1 MDVRAFAGNPDPGFP
16 SETEG
21 QGLPIVQSV
30 LRRWS
35 RPAAGVAID
44 AEIIIAA
51 ALLTAALVIG
61 ISTAADYGLTVDEFN
76 TDDYGPKALAWY
88 TSGFKDRSH
97 FETVEFSL
105 WYYGPWFHM
114 LTAYVQSF
122 DFADRIT
129 VRHAMTFVVGL
140 AGVAALLPIGRLA
153 VGRWAGLT
161 AIALC
166 LMTGYFYGSLFFTP
180 IDVPFLAAMTSAT
193 LAILVMTRDV
203 LPSWRATLV
212 TGLLTGLALATRTG
226 GFITHAYLL
235 GALMLCA
242 AEFFADHGR
251 LTMRYLAQIG
261 ARYGTVVIV
270 AWIVAIALWPWLQIG
285 NPFTQFKI
293 ALVHFANM
301 PMAFEFWH
309 WGEVITTDALPLTY
323 IPAQLL
329 ARLPMVFLILLAVAF
344 GYAIASAVMLA
355 RESAAKWRRGRAEGL
370 RAAALSLGGAR
381 GILVICAAVALPLG
395 FLIVQRATIYDGIR
409 HVLFVIPMLAIL
421 AGVGL
426 TAILPLIRRVPV
438 VAAVAAG
445 AYVGNIVMTLAVL
458 HPLEY
463 VAMNTLAG
471 GTRGAYGKF
480 ELDYWAVAAT
490 VALRRLERRLDY
502 DLPSQSAEGPPS
514 ILICIPWRERM
525 VGPIL
530 RRPWII
536 ETDPDKADFI
546 IESQRSRCAEGK
558 PVVLIDEVKRFDRA
572 FAWVYAR
579 RRTPEP
585 SLTP

>member
-21 QGLPIVQSV
+21 QGLPIVKSV

-180 IDVPFLAAMTSAT
+180 IDVPFLAAMTWAT

-261 ARYGTVVIV
+261 TRYGTVVIV
-270 AWIVAIALWPWLQIG
+270 AWIVAFALWPWLQIG

-329 ARLPMVFLILLAVAF
+329 ARLPLVFLILLAVAF

-355 RESAAKWRRGRAEGL
+355 RESAAKWRRDRAEGL
-370 RAAALSLGGAR
+370 RAAALTLGGAR
-381 GILVICAAVALPLG
+381 GILVVCAAVALPLG

-426 TAILPLIRRVPV
+426 TAILPLIRRAPV
-438 VAAVAAG
+438 VAAIAAG

-463 VAMNTLAG
+463 VAMNALAG

-490 VALRRLERRLDY
+490 EALRRLERRLDY

-514 ILICIPWRERM
+514 ILICIPWREWM

-558 PVVLIDEVKRFDRA
+558 AVVLIDEVKRFDRT

-579 RRTPEP
+579 RRTQEP